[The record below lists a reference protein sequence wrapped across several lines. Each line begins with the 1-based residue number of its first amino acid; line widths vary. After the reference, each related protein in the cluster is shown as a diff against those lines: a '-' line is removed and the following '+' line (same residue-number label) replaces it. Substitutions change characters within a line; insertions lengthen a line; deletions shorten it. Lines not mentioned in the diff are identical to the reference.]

1 MVNHEMLTRN
11 WKESE
16 IIDAISVQLETD
28 NLPQLSKRWKNKDDD
43 AYEGKKK
50 IWNMIKATQTDE
62 NK

>member
-43 AYEGKKK
+43 AYEGKK
-50 IWNMIKATQTDE
+50 E
-62 NK
+62 V